1 MKKIHQDNLDEKFV
15 SRRQGFDGRLLKV
28 MVDTV
33 TLPNGRQTTR
43 EIIAHPGAV
52 CVVPV
57 LDDGSIIFVKQY
69 RYAVGSVLYELPAG
83 KLDHPN
89 EDPLDCAKRELSEET
104 GYEAE
109 HWYYLGRIHNAIGY
123 SDEHLEFFLA
133 TGLKAGDRHLDEGEC
148 LEVFRV
154 PFKELLEMALN
165 GEITDVKTL
174 VGVFWLEKYLKGAIC
189 PQAC

>member
-33 TLPNGRQTTR
+33 TLPNGTQTTR

-69 RYAVGSVLYELPAG
+69 RYPVGTVMYEIPAG
-83 KLDHPN
+83 KLDPG
-89 EDPLDCAKRELSEET
+89 EEPDVCAERELSEET
-104 GYEAE
+104 GYSAKEWQRLTSIVTTPGFTDE
-109 HWYYLGRIHNAIGY
+109 VIHLYAARGLEKHNQHT
-123 SDEHLEFFLA
+123 DEDEFIDVVKLTPQQVREMVLE
-133 TGLKAGDRHLDEGEC
+133 GDIFDSKTLSALC
-148 LEVFRV
+148 V
-154 PFKELLEMALN
+154 LEM
-165 GEITDVKTL
+165 
-174 VGVFWLEKYLKGAIC
+174 LK
-189 PQAC
+189 

>member
-1 MKKIHQDNLDEKFV
+1 MKKIHQDNLDEKFI

-57 LDDGSIIFVKQY
+57 LDDGSIIFVKQS

-83 KLDHPN
+83 KLEHPN
-89 EDPLDCAKRELSEET
+89 EDTLDCSKRELYD
-104 GYEAE
+104 GHRYEA
-109 HWYYLGRIHNAIGY
+109 A
-123 SDEHLEFFLA
+123 
-133 TGLKAGDRHLDEGEC
+133 
-148 LEVFRV
+148 
-154 PFKELLEMALN
+154 
-165 GEITDVKTL
+165 
-174 VGVFWLEKYLKGAIC
+174 
-189 PQAC
+189 Q

>member
-69 RYAVGSVLYELPAG
+69 RYAANFRK
-83 KLDHPN
+83 KLAMKPPN
-89 EDPLDCAKRELSEET
+89 
-104 GYEAE
+104 
-109 HWYYLGRIHNAIGY
+109 GRN
-123 SDEHLEFFLA
+123 LQ
-133 TGLKAGDRHLDEGEC
+133 
-148 LEVFRV
+148 
-154 PFKELLEMALN
+154 AL
-165 GEITDVKTL
+165 
-174 VGVFWLEKYLKGAIC
+174 
-189 PQAC
+189 